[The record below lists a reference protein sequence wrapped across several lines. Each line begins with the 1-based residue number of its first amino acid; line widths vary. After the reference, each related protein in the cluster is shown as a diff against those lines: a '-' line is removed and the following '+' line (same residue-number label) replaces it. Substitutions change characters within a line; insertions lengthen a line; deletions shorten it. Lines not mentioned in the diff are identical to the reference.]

1 VVNAEDSD
9 LTSTAGIAHLNVAAT
24 TLWTDNKIKIQG
36 MLEKILDERAKKD
49 KWVSKS
55 KDCKNGQK
63 PGKKQASTA

>member
-1 VVNAEDSD
+1 
-9 LTSTAGIAHLNVAAT
+9 VAAT

-49 KWVSKS
+49 KWVCKS

-63 PGKKQASTA
+63 PGQKQAAQTA